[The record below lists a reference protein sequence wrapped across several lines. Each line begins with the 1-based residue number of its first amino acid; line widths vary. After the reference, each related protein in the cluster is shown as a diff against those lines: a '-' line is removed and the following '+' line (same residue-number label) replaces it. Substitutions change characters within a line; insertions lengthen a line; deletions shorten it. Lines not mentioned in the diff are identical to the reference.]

1 MKYIEIIASERSAA
15 TVSELAA
22 MLKAEDLRFGLVGD
36 DGMQSMRLLI
46 NDAQLQ
52 SALDKLQMIVGA
64 QPTARILVLPVEAAL
79 PQPDK
84 EKPDHAEPSK
94 SARESLY
101 QEVDKGACLDCNYF
115 LLVILSTVVATIGLI
130 ENNVAV
136 IIGAMVIAPLL
147 GPNLALSL
155 GTALGDS
162 HLMRMAAKT
171 LLVGVFLSILLAAIA
186 GMFWPQPLDSSE
198 IMLRTQVGLDS
209 VLLALASGTAAAL
222 SLTTGL
228 PSVLVGVMVAV
239 ALLPPA
245 ATFGLLMGAGQ
256 PDLAWG
262 AALLLGVNIVSV
274 NLSSKLVFLFRGI
287 SPRTWFEKERARK
300 AMVLYLFGWIISLGL
315 LIFAIYMRGVIFI

>member
-1 MKYIEIIASERSAA
+1 MKYIEVIASERSAA
-15 TVSELAA
+15 TIKELAA
-22 MLKAEDLRFGLVGD
+22 SVKAEDLRFGLVGE
-36 DGMQSMRLLI
+36 DGMQSMRVLV
-46 NDAQLQ
+46 NDTQLQ
-52 SALDKLQMIVGA
+52 TVLDKLQTLLGA

-84 EKPDHAEPSK
+84 EKVDHQEAK
-94 SARESLY
+94 AARESLY
-101 QEVDKGACLDCNYF
+101 QEVDKGARLDCNFF

-155 GTALGDS
+155 GTALGDI

-171 LLVGVFLSILLAAIA
+171 LLIGVMLSIALAAVT
-186 GMFWPQPLDSSE
+186 GMLWSGELSSPE
-198 IMLRTQVGLDS
+198 IMLRTNVGLES

-256 PDLAWG
+256 PSLAWG
-262 AALLLGVNIVSV
+262 AALLLAVNIVSV
-274 NLSSKLVFLFRGI
+274 NLASKLVFLFRGI
-287 SPRTWFEKERARK
+287 SPRTWFEKTQARRAMIR
-300 AMVLYLFGWIISLGL
+300 YLLGWVITLLL
-315 LIFAIYMRGVIFI
+315 LIVVIYLRSHIPAL

>member
-1 MKYIEIIASERSAA
+1 MKYIEIIASERSAG
-15 TVSELAA
+15 TVRELAA
-22 MLKAEDLRFGLVGD
+22 VLKAEDLRFGLVGD

-52 SALDKLQMIVGA
+52 AALDKLQMILGA

-84 EKPDHAEPSK
+84 EKPDKAEASK

-101 QEVDKGACLDCNYF
+101 QEVEKGARLDCNYF

-130 ENNVAV
+130 EDNVAV

-162 HLMRMAAKT
+162 NLMRMAAKT
-171 LLVGVFLSILLAAIA
+171 LLAGVFLSIALAAVT
-186 GMFWPQPLDSSE
+186 GMVWPQPLDSNE
-198 IMLRTQVGLDS
+198 IMLRTQAGLDS

-256 PDLAWG
+256 VDLAWG
-262 AALLLGVNIVSV
+262 AALLLAVNIVSV
-274 NLSSKLVFLFRGI
+274 NLSSKLVFLLRGI
-287 SPRTWFEKERARK
+287 SPRTWFEKEQARK
-300 AMVLYLFGWIISLGL
+300 AMVRYLFGWIVSLGL
-315 LIFAIYMRGVIFI
+315 LIVVIYMRGFVFI